1 MAAAIKLE
9 QVNKSYL
16 LDGLKVPAVTGI
28 SLTVDQ
34 GEFVALIGPSGSGK
48 STLMSLIGCLDQAT
62 SGQIYLGNQKMQQ
75 FSESDLAQIRGQK
88 IGFIFQTFN
97 LIPTLNALD
106 NVALPMIFQR
116 QPSPLREG
124 KARRLL
130 KQVGLADRWSH
141 LPSQLSGGQKQRVAV
156 ARALINDPEIILAD
170 EPTGNLDTKSG
181 TEIMALLK
189 GLNRQGKTIILVT
202 HNLEL
207 TKIAD
212 RIFKLKDGQLVKGG
226 W

>member
-1 MAAAIKLE
+1 MKPHHLWRGE
-9 QVNKSYL
+9 
-16 LDGLKVPAVTGI
+16 AVSRI
-28 SLTVDQ
+28 
-34 GEFVALIGPSGSGK
+34 FI
-48 STLMSLIGCLDQAT
+48 
-62 SGQIYLGNQKMQQ
+62 
-75 FSESDLAQIRGQK
+75 
-88 IGFIFQTFN
+88 IFQTFN